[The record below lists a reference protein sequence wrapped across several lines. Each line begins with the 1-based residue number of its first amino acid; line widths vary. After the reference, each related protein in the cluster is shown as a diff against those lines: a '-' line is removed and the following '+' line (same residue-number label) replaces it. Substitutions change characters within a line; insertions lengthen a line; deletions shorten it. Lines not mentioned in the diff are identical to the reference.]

1 MVYNTIRRLIE
12 KDRLENAL
20 ERLLSELSARGEDR
34 FSNEI
39 LLHKASL
46 MDYSREFR
54 QGVIS
59 YEDAARSKARLRS
72 AVLALIDE
80 AERERSFEKNL
91 TASHP
96 LKILFLAAA
105 PSDEVRIR
113 VDREFRAIGQS
124 LIAAKERER
133 YVLESRWAITPADLQ
148 QALLAEQPDML
159 HFAGHGTEN
168 GIMLEDRNGCAKAVS
183 EDALD
188 NLLRLFSG
196 RIKCVILNACY
207 SASQAAVIARHVPY
221 VIGMNHAITDNAAI
235 LFAAGFYRALG
246 AGYDVPFA
254 FRTGIN
260 AIALEGIAGSAI
272 PVLLSKDQAR

>member
-12 KDRLENAL
+12 RDQLENAL
-20 ERLLSELSARGEDR
+20 ESLLSDLSARREDHY
-34 FSNEI
+34 SNEI

-46 MDYSREFR
+46 ADISRQFR
-54 QGVIS
+54 QGLIR
-59 YEDAARSKARLRS
+59 YEDAAQSKARLRS

-80 AERERSFEKNL
+80 AEREQSYEKNL
-91 TASHP
+91 AANLP

-124 LIAAKERER
+124 LTAAKERER

-148 QALLAEQPDML
+148 QAMLAEQADIL

-168 GIMLEDRNGCAKAVS
+168 SIVLEDGNGCARPVT

-188 NLLRLFSG
+188 NLLWLFSG
-196 RIKCVILNACY
+196 RIKCVILNACC
-207 SASQAAVIARHVPY
+207 SAPQAAVIARHVPY
-221 VIGMNHAITDNAAI
+221 VIGMNNAITDHAAI
-235 LFAAGFYRALG
+235 LFATGFYRALG

-260 AIALEGIAGSAI
+260 AIALEGAAGSTI
-272 PVLLSKDQAR
+272 PVLLCKDPGQ